1 MILLLLAF
9 FLDNL
14 LSNYFPYTIKS
25 ITWFQPCF
33 FVVFLVYLY
42 FKVKKKD
49 TYLKEGLIYIVIG
62 SLIFGNSIILRL
74 ISFLLIFM
82 FLSYF
87 TKKYNTSIKLFILS
101 LIISLFIHFYSS
113 YLVSL
118 IFMKTSLSFLHTFFL
133 FSHYILFNIIFGIC
147 FYYFFGIKRKNN

>member
-1 MILLLLAF
+1 MV
-9 FLDNL
+9 N
-14 LSNYFPYTIKS
+14 
-25 ITWFQPCF
+25 
-33 FVVFLVYLY
+33 FLVYLY
-42 FKVKKKD
+42 FKAKKKD

-101 LIISLFIHFYSS
+101 LIISLFIHF
-113 YLVSL
+113 
-118 IFMKTSLSFLHTFFL
+118 
-133 FSHYILFNIIFGIC
+133 
-147 FYYFFGIKRKNN
+147 